1 MRKLVVFQQVSV
13 DGYFV
18 DRNGGMTWA
27 KNDNDEEFNAFTAEN
42 AEGGGIL
49 LFGRVT
55 YELMAGF
62 WPTAQARENLPAVAE
77 RMNNLRRSCSR
88 ELWIRPGGTTRA

>member
-55 YELMAGF
+55 TNS
-62 WPTAQARENLPAVAE
+62 WPVSGPQRK
-77 RMNNLRRSCSR
+77 
-88 ELWIRPGGTTRA
+88 PGKIFQR